1 MIIPSRLLRLS
12 LGVSVCVAA
21 TSVAAQAIAPETT
34 ASSATEAGAQQQD
47 PAPIAS
53 FEQWLADFRQ
63 RALAAGIETSTLDN
77 AFAGVTPDPS
87 VQALNQQQPEFT
99 RYLWEYLD
107 AHVTPSAIQEG
118 QQLLISQ
125 HALFQKLRQ
134 QYGVDPGIL
143 TAIWSMESGYGK
155 QIGNF
160 YVIRSLATL
169 AHEGRRTTYGNT
181 QLLAAL
187 QILQTEKSI
196 DRSQLVGSWAGAMG
210 QTQFIPSTYRDYAV
224 DEDGDQKR
232 DVWNSNADALGS
244 AANYLK
250 QSNWT
255 SAVPWDQEVHLS
267 AGFDYAQAD
276 LTIKKTVAEWQRLG
290 VAPRKPIAPALAQ
303 RQASVLLPTGY
314 RGPAFPVFDNFR
326 SILRYNNS
334 TAYALAVGLLADGYA
349 GEAGVEQPWPKDDP
363 PLNRTA
369 QITELQ
375 QRLTDKGFDVGGV
388 DGVLGARTRQGIRA
402 FQRSQQLPQDGYAS
416 TALLARL
423 RAA

>member
-1 MIIPSRLLRLS
+1 
-12 LGVSVCVAA
+12 
-21 TSVAAQAIAPETT
+21 
-34 ASSATEAGAQQQD
+34 
-47 PAPIAS
+47 
-53 FEQWLADFRQ
+53 
-63 RALAAGIETSTLDN
+63 
-77 AFAGVTPDPS
+77 
-87 VQALNQQQPEFT
+87 
-99 RYLWEYLD
+99 
-107 AHVTPSAIQEG
+107 
-118 QQLLISQ
+118 
-125 HALFQKLRQ
+125 
-134 QYGVDPGIL
+134 
-143 TAIWSMESGYGK
+143 
-155 QIGNF
+155 
-160 YVIRSLATL
+160 
-169 AHEGRRTTYGNT
+169 
-181 QLLAAL
+181 
-187 QILQTEKSI
+187 
-196 DRSQLVGSWAGAMG
+196 MG